1 MKYEGFLVST
11 FKCKLLKTNKPMH
24 ELTVASI
31 VWQEGNYFV
40 AQCLPVDVSSFG
52 ETREEAIQNL
62 DEALS
67 LYFEDASIE
76 NLSSV
81 KNPELVELHVR
92 YA

>member
-1 MKYEGFLVST
+1 MRCDFLVLV
-11 FKCKLLKTNKPMH
+11 FRRKLLKTNKLMH

-31 VWQEGNYFV
+31 VWQEGNYYV

-52 ETREEAIQNL
+52 ETRAEAIQNL

-67 LYFEDASIE
+67 LYFEDTPTE
-76 NLSSV
+76 NLPSV
-81 KNPELVELHVR
+81 KNPELVEVHVR

>member
-1 MKYEGFLVST
+1 MRFKTLNST
-11 FKCKLLKTNKPMH
+11 FSCKLLKTNKLMH

-31 VWQEGNYFV
+31 VWQEGDYYV

-67 LYFEDASIE
+67 LYFEDTSTE
-76 NLSSV
+76 NLPSV
-81 KNPELVELHVR
+81 KNPELVEVHVR